1 MHPVAFALVL
11 LLAAVPARALGDS
24 LRASPTDGLRWSS
37 ADGQLALHAGGVF
50 AGELVIHDSDN
61 HSGSGLRTDLAKP
74 ILEASYGD
82 AWRLRISGDL
92 EGTKTASNLYEAF
105 VSWSGV
111 PWLRVSAGLLQ
122 LPLGFEAG
130 TRAEDLSL
138 IEHSFSYYLNYRSD
152 WALRVEGELAEGA
165 FEWDLAAAPGY
176 GFDANGETQRS
187 PRVSARAFAR
197 PLRSLAGPQAS
208 FLESLAAGLFV
219 GGGYAYGWD
228 WDGSLRIRG
237 PAGVRL
243 FDTMRFEADR
253 HHSYALAFGFEV
265 GAVRL
270 YWEGTRGGYFD
281 VQAPVGERD
290 LDDQTDSWHA
300 TLSWRIGGPDYDG
313 RIYRERELAPLGPN
327 VWELALRYANG
338 DIDRDFYELGLTD
351 YATSSQEF
359 RTTTLTV
366 SWYATRNLRISAEVA
381 RTQADDDIASL
392 GFEGS
397 DDVAIVRAQ
406 YRF

>member
-50 AGELVIHDSDN
+50 AAELVIHDSDN

-176 GFDANGETQRS
+176 GFDANG
-187 PRVSARAFAR
+187 
-197 PLRSLAGPQAS
+197 
-208 FLESLAAGLFV
+208 
-219 GGGYAYGWD
+219 
-228 WDGSLRIRG
+228 
-237 PAGVRL
+237 
-243 FDTMRFEADR
+243 
-253 HHSYALAFGFEV
+253 
-265 GAVRL
+265 
-270 YWEGTRGGYFD
+270 
-281 VQAPVGERD
+281 
-290 LDDQTDSWHA
+290 
-300 TLSWRIGGPDYDG
+300 
-313 RIYRERELAPLGPN
+313 
-327 VWELALRYANG
+327 
-338 DIDRDFYELGLTD
+338 
-351 YATSSQEF
+351 
-359 RTTTLTV
+359 
-366 SWYATRNLRISAEVA
+366 
-381 RTQADDDIASL
+381 
-392 GFEGS
+392 
-397 DDVAIVRAQ
+397 
-406 YRF
+406 